1 MPPPVVV
8 LVEPALPEN
17 VGAVARIL
25 ANFGVPELRLVAPAC
40 DPGHPQAIAVAT
52 HGAATLA
59 AATVWPDLASAV
71 ADCTGAWAACSL
83 PRYGQKVALGPRELA
98 SELRAAP
105 RAALVLGPERTGL
118 RADHLDRCTGLV
130 RIPTEPDARALNLAQ
145 AAAVL
150 VWEWRAPDAPPP
162 STPPAAPLAEQT
174 AWIDRFERELL
185 RAGWLSDPA
194 QREKTSR
201 NLRTALLRAGFT
213 RAELRT
219 LHGALRA
226 LVGAREAPEP
236 P

>member
-17 VGAVARIL
+17 VGAVARVL
-25 ANFGVPELRLVAPAC
+25 ANFGVSELRLVAPAC
-40 DPGHPQAIAVAT
+40 EPSHPQAVAVAT

-71 ADCTGAWAACSL
+71 ADCTSAWAACSL
-83 PRYGQKVALGPRELA
+83 PRHGEKVALGPRELA
-98 SELRAAP
+98 AELHAAP
-105 RAALVLGPERTGL
+105 RPALVLGPERTGL
-118 RADHLDRCTGLV
+118 RAEHLDRCTGLV
-130 RIPTEPDARALNLAQ
+130 RIPTDPAARALNLAQ

-150 VWEWRAPDAPPP
+150 VWEWRAGDTPTATAPAP
-162 STPPAAPLAEQT
+162 APLAEQA
-174 AWIDRFERELL
+174 AWIDRFELELR

-194 QREKTSR
+194 QRDKTAR

-226 LVGAREAPEP
+226 LTGPRTGSEP